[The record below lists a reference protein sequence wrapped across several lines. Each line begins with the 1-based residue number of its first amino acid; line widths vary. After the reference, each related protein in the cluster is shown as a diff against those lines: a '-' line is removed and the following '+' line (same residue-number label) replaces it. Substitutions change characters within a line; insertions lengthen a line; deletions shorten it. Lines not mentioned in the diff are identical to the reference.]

1 MGAYENPRLI
11 NAPDFA
17 TGFENFD
24 KKFQAGLK
32 KGLEEGQKKIEK
44 DKLYVAGVEESAE
57 EMRLAGEAAI
67 KNGSKTREE
76 IDLALKDFYAEALEV
91 EPGGKGLGGL
101 FSGGRKMLGDIDLK
115 KLENDFS
122 DKVAPL
128 NDMYNK
134 IYDPEFVLEKDSDM
148 SDDQFHKLE
157 QIHNAVKQGRIKTN
171 FGYKRGKERGFSS
184 NLEILD
190 ANGKVIDTY
199 STADLASIINN
210 DTKALRLNIDADN
223 DKVKENSSGL
233 VAKEVT
239 NEVERLKS
247 EGYTKKSYIEGKNFL
262 SDAVDGNIGTAGF
275 YTMKDGEKVINMN
288 DDGSYNN
295 VPQVDSDQFNRL
307 SRLYSNHT
315 TISDDKKLE
324 ILTNT
329 VPGIKGM
336 DKSVLMEIIDS
347 NFKMG
352 TEKLKGI
359 LGPALR
365 AVSLVDGV
373 PGSDYKVD
381 EVLKNIHDGTVVAK
395 SLMYKASVEQEI
407 ENTGILNK
415 AYLPPAPTGGGGG
428 KYDKDTVAADEA
440 GKFAQQKMNRTLE
453 LIPKAVKSVALIGEK
468 SGDNAGG
475 IINFSTADLG
485 FSELAISD
493 GGKPQLKQI
502 KGAEVNP
509 SGILRVDFLQSV
521 DTDIIEGEDASE
533 PGITQRKAKTD
544 KFPNS
549 ETYNLYSINGLEK
562 LFMDIGGTK
571 DTQTSATQTIY
582 PSYFRQEVYKS
593 IERNFI
599 NDPKYLKDDRTKEL
613 REGLLQYKFKQGDT
627 FASLNK
633 NPKYKDAPW
642 FQAYLKAHMEDQKIN
657 K

>member
-32 KGLEEGQKKIEK
+32 EGFAEGQKKIEK

-190 ANGKVIDTY
+190 AKGNVIDTY
-199 STADLASIINN
+199 STADLSSIINN
-210 DTKALRLNIDADN
+210 NTKALRLEIDTDN
-223 DKVKENSSGL
+223 NKVKENSSGL
-233 VAKEVT
+233 VVKEVN
-239 NEVERLKS
+239 NEVERLKA
-247 EGYTKKSYIEGKNFL
+247 EGATKKSYIEGKNFL
-262 SDAVDGNIGTAGF
+262 GDAVDGNIGTAGF
-275 YTMKDGEKVINMN
+275 YKMKDGVKVINMN

-295 VPQVDSDQFNRL
+295 VPQVGSDSFNRL

-336 DKSVLMEIIDS
+336 DKSVLMEIIGS

-359 LGPALR
+359 LGPALKSV
-365 AVSLVDGV
+365 APAF
-373 PGSDYKVD
+373 PGSDASID
-381 EVLKNIHDGTVVAK
+381 NVLKNIHDGTVVAK

-415 AYLPPAPTGGGGG
+415 AYLPPVTTGSGGGGNFDKDLFNINKANNFAQQQLNKTLKLPGLVLKSAPGGLGGGGG
-428 KYDKDTVAADEA
+428 
-440 GKFAQQKMNRTLE
+440 FRTLDVN
-453 LIPKAVKSVALIGEK
+453 K
-468 SGDNAGG
+468 
-475 IINFSTADLG
+475 LG
-485 FSELAISD
+485 FDEIKASD
-493 GGKPQLKQI
+493 GTGNFVNKQI
-502 KGAEVNP
+502 TGSTLSSNGLLKIEYEQESEVIETDSGKVDAEGNPILERKVSAPKVKGN
-509 SGILRVDFLQSV
+509 
-521 DTDIIEGEDASE
+521 
-533 PGITQRKAKTD
+533 
-544 KFPNS
+544 N
-549 ETYNLYSINGLEK
+549 YNVFTLNGLEN
-562 LFMDIGGTK
+562 LFKDIGGTTV
-571 DTQTSATQTIY
+571 TQNASVENVY
-582 PSYFRQEVYKS
+582 PSYFREQVYQS
-593 IERNFI
+593 IQQNFEA
-599 NDPKYLKDDRTKEL
+599 DPKYLADPQTREL
-613 REGLLQYKFKQGDT
+613 REALLQYKFQQGET
-627 FASLNK
+627 LASLNK
-633 NPKYKDAPW
+633 NPKYKDTPW
-642 FQAYLKAHMEDQKIN
+642 FQNIFRNSQKLN

>member
-11 NAPDFA
+11 NAPDYA
-17 TGFENFD
+17 AGFEAFD

-32 KGLEEGQKKIEK
+32 EGFAEGQKKIEK

-190 ANGKVIDTY
+190 GNGKVIDTY
-199 STADLASIINN
+199 STADLSSIMNN
-210 DTKALRLNIDADN
+210 NTKALRLEIDTDN
-223 DKVKENSSGL
+223 NKVKENSSGL
-233 VAKEVT
+233 VVKEVT
-239 NEVERLKS
+239 NEVERLKAD
-247 EGYTKKSYIEGKNFL
+247 GATKKSYIEGKNFL

-275 YTMKDGEKVINMN
+275 YTMKDGVKVINMN

-295 VPQVDSDQFNRL
+295 VPQVGSDSFNRL

-329 VPGIKGM
+329 IPAIPTWL
-336 DKSVLMEIIDS
+336 DKSVLMKIIDS

-359 LGPALR
+359 LGPSVLKA
-365 AVSLVDGV
+365 
-373 PGSDYKVD
+373 GSDAD
-381 EVLKNIHDGTVVAK
+381 TVLKNIHDGTVIAK

-415 AYLPPAPTGGGGG
+415 AYLPPVTTGGSGG
-428 KYDKDTVAADEA
+428 KFDKDLFNINKANN
-440 GKFAQQKMNRTLE
+440 FAQQQLDKALTLPGLVLSSAAGASGLAGGSGRRTLDVN
-453 LIPKAVKSVALIGEK
+453 K
-468 SGDNAGG
+468 
-475 IINFSTADLG
+475 LG
-485 FSELAISD
+485 FDEIKASD
-493 GGKPQLKQI
+493 GTGNFVNKQI
-502 KGAEVNP
+502 TGSTLSSNGLLKIEYEQESEVIETDTGRKDADNNP
-509 SGILRVDFLQSV
+509 ILDRVVSAPKV
-521 DTDIIEGEDASE
+521 
-533 PGITQRKAKTD
+533 
-544 KFPNS
+544 NS
-549 ETYNLYSINGLEK
+549 NNYNVFTLNGLEN
-562 LFMDIGGTK
+562 LFKDIGGTTV
-571 DTQTSATQTIY
+571 TQNAAVENVY
-582 PSYFRQEVYKS
+582 PSYFREQVYKS
-593 IERNFI
+593 IAQNFEA
-599 NDPKYLKDDRTKEL
+599 DPSYLKDPQTREL
-613 REGLLQYKFKQGDT
+613 RGALLQYKFQQGET
-627 FASLNK
+627 LASLNK

-642 FQAYLKAHMEDQKIN
+642 FQDIFRNSQKLN